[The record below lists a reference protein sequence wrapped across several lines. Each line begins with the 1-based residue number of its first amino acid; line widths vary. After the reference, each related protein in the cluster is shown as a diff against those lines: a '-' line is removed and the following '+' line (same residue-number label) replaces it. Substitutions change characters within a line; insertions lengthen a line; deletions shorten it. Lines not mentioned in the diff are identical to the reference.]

1 MTSHTFETMGTVV
14 SLVLPDRAGSGQA
27 VSAATNRFRDFDER
41 YSLYRDDSE
50 LSRIAHGEL
59 ALTASSEELRATY
72 AAALDWRAA
81 TGGAFTPHRPDDTID
96 LNGIVKALAMQAA
109 AQDILR
115 AGFTDWC
122 LNAGGDVLCSG
133 REPDGS
139 PWQVGIVDPANR
151 ASLLFAV
158 SIDGAR
164 HAIATSGS
172 AERGDH
178 IWSATATDRRFVQAT
193 VIAETIVMADVLA
206 TAVVAGGAV
215 ALESILQHWPV
226 DVLTV
231 AGDGGMTA
239 TPGLVSVLASS

>member
-27 VSAATNRFRDFDER
+27 VSAVTNRFRDFDER
-41 YSLYRDDSE
+41 YSLYREDSE
-50 LSRIAHGEL
+50 LSRIARGEL
-59 ALTASSEELRATY
+59 ALTASSEVLRATY
-72 AAALDWRAA
+72 AAALDWRTA

-109 AQDILR
+109 AQDILH

-133 REPDGS
+133 READGS
-139 PWQVGIVDPANR
+139 PWQVGIVDPTNR

-158 SIDGAR
+158 SMDGAR

-178 IWSATATDRRFVQAT
+178 IWSATAIDPRFAQAT
-193 VIAETIVMADVLA
+193 VIADTIETADVLA
-206 TAVVAGGAV
+206 TAIIAGGSI
-215 ALESILQHWPV
+215 ALESILQRWRV

-231 AGDGGMTA
+231 ARDGEMTA
-239 TPGLVSVLASS
+239 TPGFASLLASS